1 MREQK
6 NKSEYEE
13 ECLMRNSKKLRKV
26 VALMAAITMIFQMS
40 MGSQKVF
47 AAEDEYTIEDSF
59 GEGQEDVAYIEE
71 EAEDGEDWDESE
83 VELSDDEL
91 TLKPGQSYKLSVD
104 GDYDSV
110 KWRSTK
116 SSVVKVS
123 NTGMLKAVKSGKAII
138 YADVTYTSFNLD
150 DADEADENDFYIE
163 SLNDGEDEV
172 YYTLEDMESED
183 GQLDWDEEEESTE
196 ETITLECEVTVKNGT
211 VAKISKTK
219 LKLKAGKSA
228 KLSVKGAKGT
238 VKWKSSK
245 KAVAVVSKSG
255 KVLAKKKGT
264 AVVSAKVNG
273 KTLKCKVS
281 VK

>member
-1 MREQK
+1 
-6 NKSEYEE
+6 
-13 ECLMRNSKKLRKV
+13 MRNSKRLRKV
-26 VALMAAITMIFQMS
+26 VALMAALTMIFQMS
-40 MGSQKVF
+40 MGGQKVF
-47 AAEDEYTIEDSF
+47 AAEEEFTIEDSF
-59 GEGQEDVAYIEE
+59 GEGEEDVVYVEE
-71 EAEDGEDWDESE
+71 DAEDDEDWDESE

-110 KWRSTK
+110 KWKSSK

-123 NTGMLKAVKSGKAII
+123 NTGMLKAVKSGKAVI
-138 YADVTYTSFNLD
+138 YAQVTYTSYNLD
-150 DADEADENDFYIE
+150 DADESDEEDYYIE

-172 YYTLEDMESED
+172 YYTLEDWED
-183 GQLDWDEEEESTE
+183 EDDELDWDEEEESTE
-196 ETITLECEVTVKNGT
+196 ETVTLECEVTVKNGT
-211 VAKISKTK
+211 VASISKTK

-228 KLSVKGAKGT
+228 KLSVKGATGT

-245 KAVAVVSKSG
+245 KAVAAVSKTG
-255 KVLAKKKGT
+255 KVTAKKKGF

-273 KTLKCKVS
+273 KTLKCKVT

>member
-1 MREQK
+1 
-6 NKSEYEE
+6 
-13 ECLMRNSKKLRKV
+13 MRNSKKLRKV

-273 KTLKCKVS
+273 KTLRCKVT